1 MATDSR
7 WSIRSGNYVVYLD
20 DTGFEKIEIC
30 NNYAIMFAGNG
41 GRIQEWKNWIRSNP
55 TDNTNKPPEEGIC
68 VCIADMD
75 TKEVIEKLKQTILP
89 GGGYFAGSGEKFAA
103 ACWIKNN
110 CAKKSVE
117 TAKSVDIFS
126 GGEVKYY
133 NFADGDNNLNLNHP
147 VNVATIQMVD
157 SAIHKR
163 GLVMT
168 INNTGLQSKS
178 IVSAANDNLEIA
190 DIRSQI
196 AAGDLSANAPSNGM
210 YEEWTS
216 DEKQR
221 LDNAFAK
228 IFKWKC

>member
-1 MATDSR
+1 
-7 WSIRSGNYVVYLD
+7 
-20 DTGFEKIEIC
+20 
-30 NNYAIMFAGNG
+30 
-41 GRIQEWKNWIRSNP
+41 
-55 TDNTNKPPEEGIC
+55 
-68 VCIADMD
+68 
-75 TKEVIEKLKQTILP
+75 
-89 GGGYFAGSGEKFAA
+89 
-103 ACWIKNN
+103 
-110 CAKKSVE
+110 
-117 TAKSVDIFS
+117 
-126 GGEVKYY
+126 
-133 NFADGDNNLNLNHP
+133 
-147 VNVATIQMVD
+147 
-157 SAIHKR
+157 
-163 GLVMT
+163 MT